1 MGDKKTLA
9 KYRKMAGY
17 NQTELAND
25 LGINQGTLSKWE
37 NRNDLIPLIYFLE
50 MRRILEI
57 KDIDEI
63 DYIFTKKK

>member
-17 NQTELAND
+17 NQIELAND

-50 MRRILEI
+50 MLRILEI
-57 KDIDEI
+57 EDINSI
-63 DYIFTKKK
+63 DYIFTKKD